1 MAYGFNDGDQRRQS
15 VRLAGRTTPTPGS
28 SSSSAAASSQY
39 PGGSQRQPRPTPRRN
54 TGGSTA
60 QKQTGSAETRRRD
73 GAVASSGSRAQT
85 QRRNRSTGQPQGT
98 RPLTGTGTRQRQ
110 TDVPQLRRNGRRQ
123 PGIFVRRPFSHPQRG
138 RSGVNS
144 RPVSRAGGGA
154 PALPFRRARIALCSI
169 VACLVFLFLGSCV
182 SHGSAGLDPTTED
195 KLLMAPVAPGYS
207 FAFSTPRSQWQ
218 AGTMPH
224 IYQIDPAWSELP
236 YAGGTIRQNACGPTC
251 LTMVYVFKTGHTDMT
266 PVDMCALSEAG
277 NYAPTGATE
286 WSFMTNGAWQL
297 GLNGTELHVDR
308 SSITQALRSGAP
320 IIASVRPGTF
330 TSVGHYIVL
339 YGIDDADQ
347 IGVYDPNS
355 PSRSARRWGVVEVLN
370 EIEVMWAYY

>member
-1 MAYGFNDGDQRRQS
+1 MS
-15 VRLAGRTTPTPGS
+15 
-28 SSSSAAASSQY
+28 
-39 PGGSQRQPRPTPRRN
+39 
-54 TGGSTA
+54 
-60 QKQTGSAETRRRD
+60 
-73 GAVASSGSRAQT
+73 
-85 QRRNRSTGQPQGT
+85 
-98 RPLTGTGTRQRQ
+98 
-110 TDVPQLRRNGRRQ
+110 
-123 PGIFVRRPFSHPQRG
+123 
-138 RSGVNS
+138 S

-154 PALPFRRARIALCSI
+154 AALPFRRARIALCSI

-182 SHGSAGLDPTTED
+182 SHGSAGLDPTAED

-355 PSRSARRWGVVEVLN
+355 ASRSARRWGIVEVLN
-370 EIEVMWAYY
+370 EIEAMWAYY

>member
-1 MAYGFNDGDQRRQS
+1 MAYGFNDGDQRRRS

-28 SSSSAAASSQY
+28 VPSGDPQRSQEQLGASSRQHA
-39 PGGSQRQPRPTPRRN
+39 GSPRQGDHPD
-54 TGGSTA
+54 TG
-60 QKQTGSAETRRRD
+60 TRRRQ
-73 GAVASSGSRAQT
+73 A
-85 QRRNRSTGQPQGT
+85 
-98 RPLTGTGTRQRQ
+98 
-110 TDVPQLRRNGRRQ
+110 DVSQLRHNGRRQ
-123 PGIFVRRPFSHPQRG
+123 SAAHINHFF
-138 RSGVNS
+138 S
-144 RPVSRAGGGA
+144 RPQSRLDTKIPRPASRGGA
-154 PALPFRRARIALCSI
+154 SSLPIRRVRIALCSI
-169 VACLVFLFLGSCV
+169 VACLIFLLLGSCI
-182 SHGSAGLDPTTED
+182 SHGSAGLDPTAED
-195 KLLMAPVAPGYS
+195 KLLKAPVAPGYS

-251 LTMVYVFKTGHTDMT
+251 LTMVYIYKTGHTDMT

-286 WSFMTNGAWQL
+286 WSFMTSGAWQL
-297 GLNGTELHVDR
+297 GLNGTELHIDR

-339 YGIDDADQ
+339 WGIDDADQ
-347 IGVYDPNS
+347 VGVYDPNS
-355 PSRSARRWGVVEVLN
+355 QSRSARRWGVVEVLN
-370 EIEVMWAYY
+370 EIEAMWAYY